1 MCIKCGK
8 KRTDYFTYG
17 RGVRQGCVLYP
28 LLFDLY
34 LNEIPN
40 PLKACNFNDPIIL
53 ANGLPL
59 SCLFY
64 ADDVVLFS
72 SSATGLQNKPKYL
85 SAILKKLETPH
96 KSKKKNKNHD
106 I

>member
-1 MCIKCGK
+1 MTGSFCNILLNMYSRTKCSIKCGN

-40 PLKACNFNDPIIL
+40 PLKAYNFNDPVIL
-53 ANGLPL
+53 PNGLPL

-72 SSATGLQNKPKYL
+72 SSATGLQTSLNIFQQY
-85 SAILKKLETPH
+85 
-96 KSKKKNKNHD
+96 
-106 I
+106 

>member
-85 SAILKKLETPH
+85 SAILQKLETPH
-96 KSKKKNKNHD
+96 KSQKKNKNHD